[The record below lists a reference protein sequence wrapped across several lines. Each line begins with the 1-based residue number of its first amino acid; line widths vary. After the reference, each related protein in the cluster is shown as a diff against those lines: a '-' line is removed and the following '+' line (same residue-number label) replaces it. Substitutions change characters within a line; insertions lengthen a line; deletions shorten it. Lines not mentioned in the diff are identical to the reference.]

1 MCPHPLRTK
10 GILRGLFALDR
21 PSCPGRGLKCVYRG
35 EGGVKGSPSGR
46 SGVVQRK
53 KREQWEQT
61 DGKEDALLHA
71 DEQTDG

>member
-1 MCPHPLRTK
+1 M
-10 GILRGLFALDR
+10 RGLFAPDR
-21 PSCPGRGLKCVYRG
+21 PPWPGRSLKRVYRG
-35 EGGVKGSPSGR
+35 EAGVKGSPSGR

-61 DGKEDALLHA
+61 DVKEDALLHT